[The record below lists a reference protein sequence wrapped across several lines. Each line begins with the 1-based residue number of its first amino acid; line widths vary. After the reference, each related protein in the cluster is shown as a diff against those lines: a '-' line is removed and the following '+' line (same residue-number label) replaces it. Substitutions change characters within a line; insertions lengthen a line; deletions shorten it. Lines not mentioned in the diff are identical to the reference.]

1 MNREKEMEKMADQLE
16 QNFEL
21 IGSSAIEDKLQV
33 DVGKTIHDLKRA
45 GIQVWVLTGDK
56 VETAINIGTSCRLLD
71 SEMNMFILEQ
81 TKPKKVR
88 TEIVNAL
95 AQQKITKL
103 CGSASLRSLKKKEL
117 IMQSGSWTILSM

>member
-33 DVGKTIHDLKRA
+33 DVGKTIYDLKRA

-95 AQQKITKL
+95 AQQKITKKARPNAVIIAGDTL
-103 CGSASLRSLKKKEL
+103 T
-117 IMQSGSWTILSM
+117 TI